1 MDDELQEVRDNFYVG
16 NYQKALQLC
25 ENSMVS
31 DDFAKLE
38 CDAILARCALS
49 MSMTEKLKAMNA
61 SENPGQRAS
70 ALYHVCTKSPKE
82 EQRQKAKERLKE
94 HITEKQD
101 LSSAILGANVLA
113 FDGNYQDAVNLTTA
127 HPTLEMQALR
137 VFFLLMCNQVGMA
150 EKEVKEMKGSNEDSA
165 AFLMASAAV
174 HLASG
179 NPEEAYLTYCDL
191 SAKFPAVDGEDGG
204 SVLLETGKGLA
215 NMMRGMWQ
223 EALEDLQRANQ
234 MAPSDSDVLVNLCC
248 CMTHADKK
256 DEFQQYYA
264 KLEQACPTH
273 PYVKK
278 TQGIKDTFARFK
290 ASLKA

>member
-1 MDDELQEVRDNFYVG
+1 MEDELQEVRDNFYVG
-16 NYQKALQLC
+16 NFQKTLQLC
-25 ENSMVS
+25 ESAVPSS
-31 DDFAKLE
+31 DIAQFE

-49 MSMTEKLKAMNA
+49 MGMTEKLKAMTNA
-61 SENPGQRAS
+61 ESPGQRAS
-70 ALYHVCTKSPKE
+70 ALYHVSTKSPNE
-82 EQRQKAKERLKE
+82 AQRQKAKEKLKD
-94 HITEKQD
+94 HIAEKQD
-101 LSSAILGANVLA
+101 LSSSILGANMLA
-113 FDGNYQDAVNLTTA
+113 FDGNYQDAVNLTSA

-137 VFFLLMCNQVGMA
+137 VFLFLMCNQVGMA
-150 EKEVKEMKGSNEDSA
+150 EKEIKDMKGSNEDSA

-174 HLASG
+174 YLASG

-191 SAKFPAVDGEDGG
+191 SSKFPAVDGEDGG

-234 MAPSDSDVLVNLCC
+234 LAPNDADVLVNLCC
-248 CMTHADKK
+248 CMTHSGKK
-256 DEFQQYYA
+256 DEFQQYYS
-264 KLEQACPTH
+264 KLEQVSPAH

-290 ASLKA
+290 ASLNA